1 MINKK
6 IRVLIVDDSIFVQTI
21 LTKCLSLDP
30 EIEVIGS
37 AADPYEARD
46 KIVNLK
52 PDVLTL
58 DVEMPKMNG
67 LEFLKKLMPQYPMPV
82 IMVSSLTNR
91 SSQITLDALSAG
103 AVDFVVK
110 PSPNLDGGLS
120 GLIEVIQEKIK
131 IASKVN
137 VKNRQSGKSSSK
149 EIQSIEGC
157 SGLALHSKI
166 IAIGASTGGTD
177 AIETIIK
184 TFPKNMPSTVIVQH
198 MPTGFTKLFADR
210 INSKCQVNV
219 KEAES
224 GDILSP
230 GTVLIAPGGYQ
241 MTLVKT
247 NLEYRVLCRQGELVC
262 GHAPSVEVLF
272 NSVAQVAGPNAIG
285 VMLTG
290 MGHDGADA
298 MVKMRKAGAKTMAQ
312 DEATSVV
319 FGMPKEAYE
328 RGGAE
333 VLVPLDR
340 IPTKVNQYLFTGDK

>member
-1 MINKK
+1 MIRKK
-6 IRVLIVDDSIFVQTI
+6 IRVLIVDDSSFVRTI
-21 LTKCLSLDP
+21 LTKGLSLDP
-30 EIEVIGS
+30 QLEVIGN

-82 IMVSSLTNR
+82 IMVSSLTRR

-103 AVDFVVK
+103 AVDFVTK
-110 PSPNLDGGLS
+110 PASNLDGGLS
-120 GLIEVIQEKIK
+120 GLMEVIQEKIK

-137 VKNRQSGKSSSK
+137 FKNRRNEGCSSR

-157 SGLALHSKI
+157 SGFALHSKI

-177 AIETIIK
+177 AIETIIQ
-184 TFPKNMPSTVIVQH
+184 TFPKNMPGTVIVQH
-198 MPTGFTKLFADR
+198 MPAEFTRLFADR
-210 INSKCQVNV
+210 INSKCKVSV

-224 GDILSP
+224 GDLVSP

-247 NLEYRVLCRQGELVC
+247 NSKYRVLCRQGELVC

-298 MVKMRKAGAKTMAQ
+298 MVNMKKSGAKTLAQ

-319 FGMPKEAYE
+319 FGMPKEAYV

-340 IPTKVNQYLFTGDK
+340 IPKKVNQYLFRGNN